1 MPREIWRMT
10 SAAPRLQPA
19 EALGFRSFDG
29 GPARGQLLAPL
40 HDLLACGGDPRLTLD
55 PVRGINAYGCG
66 PMPSPEIWSFAS
78 STASSISERACERA
92 GLAREQLMRSTI
104 ATGLEAAFD
113 ARIEEMR
120 EELRAHLGL
129 SASEVDV
136 VFSPSG
142 TDSQLHALFLA
153 QSLLGPPLTTII
165 VGSDQTGSGTM
176 YTARGRHFSTLTA
189 GERTVRKDAPIAGLS
204 GDSVAVPL
212 FGGTP
217 GITARTDGDLAVL
230 DAIGTAVA
238 NGASVL
244 LQIMDSSKLGWR
256 SPSQACLEE
265 IANRW
270 PDKVRIVVDACQMRL
285 SRRRIKSY
293 LDRGYMVLIT
303 GSKFFGGPAFSGA
316 LLVPAAF
323 SRSLDRGEGIAP
335 GLLDYAG
342 RSDWPKRWAAL
353 RSRFE
358 SRPNLGQWLRWEAA
372 LEEIRAYY
380 RVPDAFRALALSELR
395 AGIESLIMLSPSLRL
410 VGADTN
416 ACGTD
421 DEEFAHATIFPFTIH
436 RRRGPLSVD
445 ECRIV
450 YRALAQDLR
459 DVIGGSEADRDVAA
473 RCCLVGQPV
482 RVEMLDEE
490 PTAVLRLCVGARLVT
505 ETWSSDAS
513 AAQQNL
519 RRELDRIAGV
529 VAKIELLLEHD
540 RTEFVELS
548 YAV

>member
-1 MPREIWRMT
+1 
-10 SAAPRLQPA
+10 
-19 EALGFRSFDG
+19 
-29 GPARGQLLAPL
+29 
-40 HDLLACGGDPRLTLD
+40 
-55 PVRGINAYGCG
+55 
-66 PMPSPEIWSFAS
+66 
-78 STASSISERACERA
+78 
-92 GLAREQLMRSTI
+92 MRSAI

-113 ARIEEMR
+113 ARTEEMR
-120 EELRAHLGL
+120 EELKAHLQL
-129 SASEVDV
+129 SAADVDV

-153 QSLLGPPLTTII
+153 RSLLGPALTTII
-165 VGSDQTGSGTM
+165 VGSDQTGSGTA
-176 YTARGRHFSTLTA
+176 YTARGRHFSALTA
-189 GERTVRKDAPIAGLS
+189 CGRPVRKDAPIDGLS
-204 GDSVAVPL
+204 GDSVEVPL
-212 FGGTP
+212 FGP
-217 GITARTDGDLAVL
+217 ARDIRARADDDAAVL
-230 DAIGTAVA
+230 DAIDAAVA
-238 NGASVL
+238 SGASVL

-256 SPSQACLEE
+256 SPSEACLDE

-270 PDKVRIVVDACQMRL
+270 PDQVLIVVDACQMRL
-285 SRRRIKSY
+285 GRRRMRTY

-303 GSKFFGGPAFSGA
+303 GSKYFGGPAFSGA
-316 LLVPAAF
+316 LLVPTGL
-323 SRSLDRGEGIAP
+323 SRSRDRGEGIAP
-335 GLLDYAG
+335 GLLDYAS

-358 SRPNLGQWLRWEAA
+358 SRPHLGQWLRWEAA

-395 AGIESLIMLSPSLRL
+395 AGIESLVMLSPSLRL

-459 DVIGGSEADRDVAA
+459 EVIGGSEADRDVAA

-482 RVEMLDEE
+482 RVEMPDEE

-505 ETWSSDAS
+505 ETWSPDAS

-540 RTEFVELS
+540 RTEFVELP